1 MSEQPTRFGNWFRTT
16 STALLI
22 MIFALSGLSV
32 SKSEAIK
39 TEDNQAAVPD
49 SPWRAVG
56 KLYNGTGAGCT
67 AIAVDADQLLTAA
80 HCVFNRRTGLFL
92 QPSSLHILLGLNG
105 DDYLAHAIVE
115 RYVTGSAY
123 APGRSFATTFADWA
137 VLRMKQPLPPE
148 YRPVPLAIDMPED
161 GSPVLTGGYGQ
172 DRAFAIS
179 VDGNCRILQKI
190 RGLLVH
196 NCHTA
201 RGYSGAPLVRPASG
215 TTPMQIVGIHVARGY
230 FQGNKVNIAIPAAMI
245 GQQRSGAHSPVPTI
259 DRHVTPLAA
268 ESPRDTSRE
277 NRDIEQLD
285 SAE

>member
-115 RYVTGSAY
+115 SYVTGSAY
-123 APGRSFATTFADWA
+123 DPGRSFATTFADWA
-137 VLRMKQPLPPE
+137 VLRTKQPLPPE
-148 YRPVPLAIDMPED
+148 Y
-161 GSPVLTGGYGQ
+161 
-172 DRAFAIS
+172 
-179 VDGNCRILQKI
+179 
-190 RGLLVH
+190 
-196 NCHTA
+196 
-201 RGYSGAPLVRPASG
+201 GAPLVRPASG

-230 FQGNKVNIAIPAAMI
+230 FQGDKVNIAIPAAMI